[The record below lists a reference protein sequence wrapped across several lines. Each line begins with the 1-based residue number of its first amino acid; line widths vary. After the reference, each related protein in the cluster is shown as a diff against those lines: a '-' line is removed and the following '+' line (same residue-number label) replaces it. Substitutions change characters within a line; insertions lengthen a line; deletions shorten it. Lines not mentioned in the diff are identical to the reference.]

1 MGRQS
6 EMTRQQGL
14 EERNMARLNP
24 VVALARV
31 PENMTGWCK
40 TVEIDTL
47 GPMTVTCI
55 ANQGHTVPHGLDG
68 DVIFGLVAAYA
79 FQGQPENR
87 CVRLTLGQL
96 CEYVGLTPGG
106 TTYERIRNSLERL
119 YKTDFHTESCWGV
132 QRQGKWVWQSKSFHI
147 VENLSWQNEGDSAK
161 SAKAF
166 EADTQVEVGLGREII
181 QSIQMG
187 HTRWVDLATYHRL
200 SFPLVRLL
208 YRLLEEQQAISGGKQ
223 FRVPLPA
230 MGAHLGLREL
240 DPDGGIEGK
249 HNVPRT
255 RVIRIDRIR
264 RALEPAHRELLDMG
278 YLRKV
283 EYEGRGQKQ
292 EVIYTFGTNV
302 QITADVKTVALLSK
316 HGITPVRAAEL
327 VRAHGRERIEEVSAQ
342 FEARLA
348 NGYKPKNKAGLL
360 CNMLDQPERY
370 AAPETTKSESSKAV
384 KSKPAVEEKE
394 APAVQ
399 RDEKMA
405 EMLLKRCALHDTSEG
420 KEMLAKLV
428 VAYVTGKI
436 NTGDLIDLASLNFQ
450 AARARGEELLGAS

>member
-1 MGRQS
+1 
-6 EMTRQQGL
+6 MTRRQGL

-31 PENMTGWCK
+31 PENMTGWSK
-40 TVEIDTL
+40 TVEIDSL

-79 FQGQPENR
+79 FQGQPEDR
-87 CVRLTLGQL
+87 CVRLTLDQL

-106 TTYERIRNSLERL
+106 TTYERIRSSLERL
-119 YKTDFHTESCWGV
+119 YKTDFHTDSCWGV
-132 QRQGKWVWQSKSFHI
+132 QRKGKWVWQSKSFHI
-147 VENLSWQNEGDSAK
+147 VENLSWQNEGDSSKA
-161 SAKAF
+161 AKAF
-166 EADTQVEVGLGREII
+166 EADTQVEVGLGKEII
-181 QSIQMG
+181 QSIQTG

-208 YRLLEEQQAISGGKQ
+208 YRLLEEQQAISNGKQ
-223 FRVPLPA
+223 FRVPVPA

-240 DPDGGIEGK
+240 DPAGGTEGN
-249 HNVPRT
+249 HQVPKT
-255 RVIRIDRIR
+255 RVIDSKRIR
-264 RALEPAHRELLDMG
+264 RALEPAHKELLEIG
-278 YLRKV
+278 YLRNV

-302 QITADVKTVALLSK
+302 QITVDVETVALLTK
-316 HGITPVRAAEL
+316 HGVTAVRAAEL
-327 VRAHGRERIEEVSAQ
+327 VRAHGKGRIEEVSAQ
-342 FEARLA
+342 LEARLA
-348 NGYKPKNKAGLL
+348 DGYRPKNKAGLL

-370 AAPETTKSESSKAV
+370 AAPAPETTKPESSKFV
-384 KSKPAVEEKE
+384 KSKPVVEEKE
-394 APAVQ
+394 PPPVQ

-420 KEMLAKLV
+420 KELLAKLV
-428 VAYVTGKI
+428 VAYITGKI
-436 NTGDLIDLASLNFQ
+436 DTGDLIGLTSLNFQ
-450 AARARGEELLGAS
+450 AARARGEELLMAS